1 MFNFI
6 ESPTSA
12 AEMYISMEGDYELR
26 QKEAKIE
33 RAKKVEDAAEY
44 LTGAF
49 WWYAKDVDTYNYT
62 QTEYVIITCS
72 RMTCMISLI

>member
-1 MFNFI
+1 
-6 ESPTSA
+6 
-12 AEMYISMEGDYELR
+12 MYISMEGEYELR

-62 QTEYVIITCS
+62 QTEYVKD
-72 RMTCMISLI
+72 MYL

>member
-1 MFNFI
+1 MNRRPA
-6 ESPTSA
+6 PT
-12 AEMYISMEGDYELR
+12 AEMYMSMEGEYEQR

-49 WWYAKDVDTYNYT
+49 WWYAKDIDTYNYT
-62 QTEYVIITCS
+62 QIE
-72 RMTCMISLI
+72 

>member
-1 MFNFI
+1 
-6 ESPTSA
+6 
-12 AEMYISMEGDYELR
+12 MEGEYELR

-62 QTEYVIITCS
+62 QTEYVKD
-72 RMTCMISLI
+72 MYL